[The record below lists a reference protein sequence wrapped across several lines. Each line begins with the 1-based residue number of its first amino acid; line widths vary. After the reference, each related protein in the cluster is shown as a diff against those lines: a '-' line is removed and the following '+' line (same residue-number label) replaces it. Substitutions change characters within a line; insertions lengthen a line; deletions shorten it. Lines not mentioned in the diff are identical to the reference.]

1 MLNKIQNR
9 IDNCVTSWK
18 ILLPANKITNKYC
31 KTEDKTRNQQN
42 FHNLHHLPIYDPMEW
57 IFRGEVKLLNSET
70 QVKIE
75 RSDAVARKK
84 TTLPQ
89 NLSEL
94 RGTPKVSEEN
104 FPICQNLHVTREFL
118 CAVFEYAF

>member
-1 MLNKIQNR
+1 
-9 IDNCVTSWK
+9 
-18 ILLPANKITNKYC
+18 
-31 KTEDKTRNQQN
+31 
-42 FHNLHHLPIYDPMEW
+42 MEW

-70 QVKIE
+70 QVKIQK
-75 RSDAVARKK
+75 SVAVAQKK

-104 FPICQNLHVTREFL
+104 CPICQNLHVTREFL